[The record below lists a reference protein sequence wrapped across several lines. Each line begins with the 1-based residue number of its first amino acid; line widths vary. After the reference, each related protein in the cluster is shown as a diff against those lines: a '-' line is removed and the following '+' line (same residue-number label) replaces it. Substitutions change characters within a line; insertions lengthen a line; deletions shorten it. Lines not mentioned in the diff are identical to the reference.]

1 MDENLSRMRR
11 RLDNMQNSLSV
22 WFQKLADDQ
31 ARPDVIASLADKCE
45 TEEVAEPEI
54 SSALDD
60 DNSNSEVHPEML
72 EPPTDVE
79 KENLENASNYLSLG
93 PSGPLLI
100 PIETVDAD
108 DFATD
113 AKDGAAT
120 GSKGGEHH
128 LFDEFPQRNELVYLQ
143 PTLLHIQLDVHP
155 NILDGTKE
163 EFRVHV
169 QLIQYSPLPS
179 FNCFV
184 QNSTSTVSFMV
195 YIMALYIN
203 CAPNLNEVFK
213 DAHGFQLSFMQMPIH
228 FVFRHKKFGDHFSA
242 MEFDKNGYYPTIG
255 AHGGG

>member
-11 RLDNMQNSLSV
+11 RLDNMQN
-22 WFQKLADDQ
+22 
-31 ARPDVIASLADKCE
+31 SLADKCE

-72 EPPTDVE
+72 EPPIDVE

-128 LFDEFPQRNELVYLQ
+128 LFDEFPQRNELVSYSRHSYTASWMYIPISWMELRRNLGSMYNLFSIALFHLLI
-143 PTLLHIQLDVHP
+143 TLCKTQL
-155 NILDGTKE
+155 
-163 EFRVHV
+163 
-169 QLIQYSPLPS
+169 
-179 FNCFV
+179 
-184 QNSTSTVSFMV
+184 
-195 YIMALYIN
+195 AL
-203 CAPNLNEVFK
+203 
-213 DAHGFQLSFMQMPIH
+213 
-228 FVFRHKKFGDHFSA
+228 
-242 MEFDKNGYYPTIG
+242 
-255 AHGGG
+255 